1 MSVKVTESLE
11 LKVAT
16 EIKDENLLVPVSYR
30 ERLREC
36 FRKKD
41 ELYYELCVLCYE
53 IKVNEIWKKE
63 GYESIGEYIK
73 DFEEEYEFKVST
85 FYAFAK
91 MGEFIKKYEFT
102 LEEVR
107 DFGFSKFREF
117 VYFCEVNDLSEE
129 VIRKLFQGGMNLSL
143 REFRKKLS
151 EISEILGEKKR
162 RVEKEIDEETVET
175 LRQLD
180 ESESESELKDV
191 LEEETTERD
200 VQIKDYVRSL
210 VGEEDRRKE
219 VVARKEGLLKTFESY
234 VSSIQEKEQTQSI
247 ILTYTQEVYE
257 DVIKPAFELVK
268 RKTGIE
274 NVNEIVLYIIYSFIQ
289 EHLEEIRLIKELEE
303 NLG

>member
-1 MSVKVTESLE
+1 MGVKVTENLE

-16 EIKDENLLVPVSYR
+16 EVKEENLLVPISYR

-41 ELYYELCVLCYE
+41 ELYYELCILCYE
-53 IKVNEIWKKE
+53 IKAYEIWKKE

-73 DFEEEYEFKVST
+73 EFEEEYEFKVST

-102 LEEVR
+102 LEEIK

-117 VYFCEVNDLSEE
+117 VYFCEANDLSEE
-129 VIRKLFQGGMNLSL
+129 GVRKLFQGSMNLSL
-143 REFRKKLS
+143 REFRKRLS
-151 EISEILGEKKR
+151 KVSEILGGER
-162 RVEKEIDEETVET
+162 RQVEKEMDRETVET
-175 LRQLD
+175 LSQFD
-180 ESESESELKDV
+180 ESESELRDIF
-191 LEEETTERD
+191 EEEPVD
-200 VQIKDYVRSL
+200 IQIKDYVRSL
-210 VGEEDRRKE
+210 MKEEDREKE
-219 VVARKEGLLKTFESY
+219 TGTKKEELLKTFESY
-234 VSSIQEKEQTQSI
+234 VSSIQKKEQTQNI

-303 NLG
+303 NLK

>member
-1 MSVKVTESLE
+1 MGVKVTENLE

-16 EIKDENLLVPVSYR
+16 EVKEENLLVPISYR

-41 ELYYELCVLCYE
+41 ELYYELCILCYE
-53 IKVNEIWKKE
+53 IKTYEIWKKE

-73 DFEEEYEFKVST
+73 EFEEEYEFKVST

-102 LEEVR
+102 LEEIK

-117 VYFCEVNDLSEE
+117 VYFCEANDLSEE
-129 VIRKLFQGGMNLSL
+129 GVRKLFQGSMNLSL
-143 REFRKKLS
+143 REFRKRLS
-151 EISEILGEKKR
+151 KVSEILGGER
-162 RVEKEIDEETVET
+162 RQVEKEMDRETVET
-175 LRQLD
+175 LSQFD
-180 ESESESELKDV
+180 ESESELRDIF
-191 LEEETTERD
+191 EEEPVD
-200 VQIKDYVRSL
+200 IQIKDYVRSL
-210 VGEEDRRKE
+210 MKEEDREKE
-219 VVARKEGLLKTFESY
+219 TGTKKEELLKTFESY
-234 VSSIQEKEQTQSI
+234 VSSIQKKEQTQNI

-289 EHLEEIRLIKELEE
+289 EHLEEIKLIKELEE
-303 NLG
+303 NLK

>member
-1 MSVKVTESLE
+1 MDVKVTENLE

-16 EIKDENLLVPVSYR
+16 EVKEENLLVPVSYR

-41 ELYYELCVLCYE
+41 ELYYELCILCYE
-53 IKVNEIWKKE
+53 IKTYEIWKKE

-91 MGEFIKKYEFT
+91 MGKFIKKYEFT

-117 VYFCEVNDLSEE
+117 VYFCEANDLSEE
-129 VIRKLFQGGMNLSL
+129 GVRKLFQGSVNLSL
-143 REFRKKLS
+143 REFRKRLS
-151 EISEILGEKKR
+151 KVSEILGGGKR
-162 RVEKEIDEETVET
+162 QVEKEIDRETVET
-175 LRQLD
+175 LSQFD
-180 ESESESELKDV
+180 ESESELKDIF
-191 LEEETTERD
+191 EEGPVD

-210 VGEEDRRKE
+210 IGEEDREKE
-219 VVARKEGLLKTFESY
+219 VGAKKEELLKTFESY
-234 VSSIQEKEQTQSI
+234 VSSIQKKEQTQNI
-247 ILTYTQEVYE
+247 VLTYTQEVYE

-274 NVNEIVLYIIYSFIQ
+274 NINEIVLYIIYSFIQ

-303 NLG
+303 NLK

>member
-1 MSVKVTESLE
+1 MGVKVTENLE

-16 EIKDENLLVPVSYR
+16 EVKEENLLVPISYR

-41 ELYYELCVLCYE
+41 ELYYELCILCYE
-53 IKVNEIWKKE
+53 IKTYEIWKKE

-73 DFEEEYEFKVST
+73 EFEEEYEFKVST

-102 LEEVR
+102 LEEIK

-117 VYFCEVNDLSEE
+117 VYFCEANDLSEE
-129 VIRKLFQGGMNLSL
+129 GVRKLFQGSMNLSL

-151 EISEILGEKKR
+151 KVSEILGGER
-162 RVEKEIDEETVET
+162 RQVEKEMDRETVET
-175 LRQLD
+175 LSQFD
-180 ESESESELKDV
+180 ESESELRDIF
-191 LEEETTERD
+191 EEEPVD
-200 VQIKDYVRSL
+200 IQIKDYVRSL
-210 VGEEDRRKE
+210 MKEEDREKE
-219 VVARKEGLLKTFESY
+219 TGTKKEELLKTFESY
-234 VSSIQEKEQTQSI
+234 VSSIQKKEQTQNI

-257 DVIKPAFELVK
+257 DVIKPAFELVT

-289 EHLEEIRLIKELEE
+289 EHLEEIKLIKELEE
-303 NLG
+303 NLK

>member
-1 MSVKVTESLE
+1 MGVKVTENLE

-16 EIKDENLLVPVSYR
+16 EVKEENLLVPISYR

-41 ELYYELCVLCYE
+41 ELYYELCILCYE
-53 IKVNEIWKKE
+53 IKTYEIWKKE

-73 DFEEEYEFKVST
+73 EFEEEYEFKVST

-102 LEEVR
+102 LEEIK

-117 VYFCEVNDLSEE
+117 VYFCEANDLSEE
-129 VIRKLFQGGMNLSL
+129 GVRKLFQGSMNLSL
-143 REFRKKLS
+143 REFRKRLS
-151 EISEILGEKKR
+151 KVSEILGGER
-162 RVEKEIDEETVET
+162 RQVEKEMDRETVET
-175 LRQLD
+175 LSQFD
-180 ESESESELKDV
+180 ESESELRDIF
-191 LEEETTERD
+191 EEEPVD
-200 VQIKDYVRSL
+200 IQIKDYVRSL
-210 VGEEDRRKE
+210 MKEEDREKE
-219 VVARKEGLLKTFESY
+219 TGTKKEELLKTFESY
-234 VSSIQEKEQTQSI
+234 VSSIQKKEQTQNI

-303 NLG
+303 NLK